1 MTTNKNL
8 KKVVITG
15 GAGFIGSNLTKKL
28 IDNDAEKILI
38 IDDFSTGKM
47 SNIERFLDDDKI
59 SLIDKRVEDCDDLD
73 ILISGYDFCFH
84 LAAGVGVQYIMDN
97 VSKALL
103 TNIEGTHKIIES
115 CKKNNIPLLIT
126 STSEVYGVSND
137 PVWTEETKSLIGPP
151 TKLRWSYAASKLI
164 DEFLA
169 LSEYNDGNLNPIV
182 VRLFNII
189 GPNQLSEFGMVVP
202 KFIEAALKNED
213 IVIHGEGLQTRS
225 FTWVGDVVNY
235 FYLLAEKQLY
245 GEIFNIGQTEEISIK
260 DLASMI
266 IKETGSHSKIVFK
279 DHEEIYGNKFEDPM
293 RRTPS
298 IDKIVKATGY
308 MPSMAISDMVKEII
322 KYNKYGELAGLVFQQ
337 EMEKM
342 AWEAGGKTQAAP
354 AQRMVD
360 FNIGKLSNTLNDCSY
375 IPGIN
380 SAPLHEL
387 LPSMISNRLQEGFMI
402 FGRKMKGYFTNEANI
417 LGVES
422 RTSSPVRIPRDKVLL
437 SHPQIKNL
445 YPCGEG
451 AGYAGGIVSAA
462 IDGERCADAI
472 HRSLA

>member
-266 IKETGSHSKIVFK
+266 IKETGSHSKVVFK

-322 KYNKYGELAGLVFQQ
+322 KYK
-337 EMEKM
+337 K
-342 AWEAGGKTQAAP
+342 
-354 AQRMVD
+354 
-360 FNIGKLSNTLNDCSY
+360 
-375 IPGIN
+375 IN
-380 SAPLHEL
+380 P
-387 LPSMISNRLQEGFMI
+387 
-402 FGRKMKGYFTNEANI
+402 
-417 LGVES
+417 
-422 RTSSPVRIPRDKVLL
+422 
-437 SHPQIKNL
+437 
-445 YPCGEG
+445 
-451 AGYAGGIVSAA
+451 
-462 IDGERCADAI
+462 
-472 HRSLA
+472 

>member
-8 KKVVITG
+8 KKVAITG

-126 STSEVYGVSND
+126 STSEVYGVSNE

-169 LSEYNDGNLNPIV
+169 LSEYNDGNLNPII

-202 KFIEAALKNED
+202 KFIEAALKDED

-322 KYNKYGELAGLVFQQ
+322 KYK
-337 EMEKM
+337 K
-342 AWEAGGKTQAAP
+342 
-354 AQRMVD
+354 
-360 FNIGKLSNTLNDCSY
+360 
-375 IPGIN
+375 IN
-380 SAPLHEL
+380 P
-387 LPSMISNRLQEGFMI
+387 
-402 FGRKMKGYFTNEANI
+402 
-417 LGVES
+417 
-422 RTSSPVRIPRDKVLL
+422 
-437 SHPQIKNL
+437 
-445 YPCGEG
+445 
-451 AGYAGGIVSAA
+451 
-462 IDGERCADAI
+462 
-472 HRSLA
+472 